1 MADNKILYNIKELNL
16 LVFRSLVGDV
26 SIEKKFKKIPTPSQ
40 MRIIEYILNA
50 ENDVFQRDLE
60 NILNLRRATVSGVLQ
75 TMEKNNLIIRIPC
88 CDDARTKKIIL
99 NDVTKDIF
107 SKHQKRIDDI
117 ESIVTS
123 GIDTKDLALFNEV
136 LEKMKNNIK
145 NIK

>member
-1 MADNKILYNIKELNL
+1 MEKNKIMYNIKELNL
-16 LVFRSLVGDV
+16 LVFRSLVGDD
-26 SIEKKFKKIPTPSQ
+26 SIEKNFKKIPTPSQ

-50 ENDVFQRDLE
+50 ESDVFQKDLE
-60 NILNLRRATVSGVLQ
+60 DVLNLRRATVSGVLQ

-88 CDDARTKKIIL
+88 CNDARIKKIIL
-99 NDVTKDIF
+99 NDATKDIF

-123 GIDTKDLALFNEV
+123 GIDTKDLELFNEV
-136 LEKMKNNIK
+136 LEKMKINIK